1 MARNEEK
8 AQSMLNRFLQGK
20 EDALKGPKERRPYLA
35 SLCETLQEAER
46 WRHQI
51 LGEVAKKVSMIQNT
65 SLGEFRIRDLNDEIN
80 KVLREK
86 GHWER
91 RIIELGG
98 PNYFAVSRRLVDE
111 SGAATTGSGYKYFG
125 AARELPGVKELLRE
139 DAPKPPKR
147 TRFEM
152 LKSVDPD
159 YYGYRD
165 EDDGILLAAESAA
178 EATALH
184 AARGQWEASQAAKR
198 AELEAAGIDATAV
211 MQDRDQDLGLV
222 EVQQIDAVRSHVQL
236 PSQSNIEK
244 LVLERKKK
252 EMLALYTSD
261 AVDDLMSRYASE
273 EMIQQGE
280 ATKGLMGGT

>member
-1 MARNEEK
+1 
-8 AQSMLNRFLQGK
+8 
-20 EDALKGPKERRPYLA
+20 
-35 SLCETLQEAER
+35 
-46 WRHQI
+46 
-51 LGEVAKKVSMIQNT
+51 
-65 SLGEFRIRDLNDEIN
+65 
-80 KVLREK
+80 
-86 GHWER
+86 
-91 RIIELGG
+91 
-98 PNYFAVSRRLVDE
+98 
-111 SGAATTGSGYKYFG
+111 
-125 AARELPGVKELLRE
+125 
-139 DAPKPPKR
+139 
-147 TRFEM
+147 M

-178 EATALH
+178 EATGAPFSLLCSGWPCCEYLCGIRSDALLSAPSALH